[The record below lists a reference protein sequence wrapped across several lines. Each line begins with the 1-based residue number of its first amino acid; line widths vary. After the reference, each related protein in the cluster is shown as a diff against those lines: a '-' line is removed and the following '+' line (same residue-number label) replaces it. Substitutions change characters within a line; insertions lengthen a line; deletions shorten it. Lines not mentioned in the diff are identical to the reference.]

1 MKNLSMIAAVG
12 QNLELGYKNQL
23 LCHLPVDLKHFK
35 TITSGHSVIMGD
47 RTWES
52 LPKKPLP
59 NRRNIVVTLEN
70 VEFPDCETVHSI
82 EAAMELVKDEDEAL
96 AEKKA
101 KEETAAKKE
110 STSRIA
116 MTPEEA
122 AAVEK
127 IRKRGAIE
135 FYRGNYKAALPFYFE
150 VLKHKRDAESF
161 EMVGIIFE
169 KLNKLP
175 DAYEAYE
182 HAFELGLTTKKNVI
196 NLGLIGEKIGKYEKA
211 QKYLEMAIDK
221 DPVRADVVMSYARIL
236 DKQGEFKAA
245 GEVLAILRDSTTSY
259 AIKKAAEAEYLKMK
273 KKHEQ
278 AVATGAAVD

>member
-1 MKNLSMIAAVG
+1 MQAEAEAKALAEKKAREEAIAA
-12 QNLELGYKNQL
+12 EIAKA
-23 LCHLPVDLKHFK
+23 
-35 TITSGHSVIMGD
+35 
-47 RTWES
+47 
-52 LPKKPLP
+52 
-59 NRRNIVVTLEN
+59 
-70 VEFPDCETVHSI
+70 
-82 EAAMELVKDEDEAL
+82 EAEAKAL